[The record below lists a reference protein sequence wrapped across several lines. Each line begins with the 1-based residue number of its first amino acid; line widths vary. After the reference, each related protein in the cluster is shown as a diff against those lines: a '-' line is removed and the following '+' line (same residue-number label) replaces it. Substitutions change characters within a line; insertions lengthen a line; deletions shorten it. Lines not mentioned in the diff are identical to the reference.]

1 MQVRQVTFDLG
12 KPLFPD
18 EARAAA
24 AALLDG
30 FQPGLVRAMM
40 NYEIHEGRQ
49 RTITGFP
56 PVHFQGAANGFSLL
70 GFGDDGESLVN
81 DLAPALVQAF
91 SQAAKRIVRAET
103 KTIELALEKSRFP
116 FTYRVPKIVVQKKAE
131 HLSRMKSPEAGK
143 AHLED
148 LFLRSIMRQAEYA
161 GLHVPSTTKV
171 TFVGAEGEFA
181 AKNGKSPVA
190 HLGLKGARFEVNLR
204 LDGIWTVG
212 YLLSKGYGSFNAD
225 LQKMVG
231 TGSLKEAEY
240 VSSF

>member
-12 KPLFPD
+12 KQLFPD

-30 FQPGLVRAMM
+30 FQPGLVRALM

-56 PVHFQGAANGFSLL
+56 PVHFQGATNGFGLL
-70 GFGDDGESLVN
+70 GFGEDGEALVRE
-81 DLAPALVQAF
+81 LTPALVQAF

-103 KTIELALEKSRFP
+103 KTIVLGLEASRFP
-116 FTYRVPKIVVQKKAE
+116 YTYRVPKMVVQKKAE

-143 AHLED
+143 VHLEG

-171 TFVGAEGEFA
+171 RFIGAAGDFT

-190 HLGLKGARFEVNLR
+190 HLGIKGAQFEVNLK
-204 LDGIWTVG
+204 LDGIWSVG
-212 YLLSKGYGSFNAD
+212 YLLSKGYGTFNAD

-231 TGSLKEAEY
+231 TGSLQEAEY
-240 VSSF
+240 DFSH